1 MSLKEEFEEFDVG
14 EVEGESIKEEGVS
27 EVEAASEEL
36 LSVRDQLVE
45 QLLMGEAA
53 EKAFAA
59 EAGTDLI
66 GFENIMGVGGPA
78 YRVVD
83 GNETDELAVVVYVA
97 EKLHK
102 DQIDP
107 DAFIPE
113 SIDGVPVDVVATGEI
128 YAQPNKG
135 RYRPA
140 PGGVSVGH
148 VKVTAGT
155 IGCLVTKNKKLYIL
169 SNNHVLSPC
178 NNAKPGDAIVQPGPI
193 DGGKDPQDRI
203 ALLSEFKPINFGGV
217 AVNYIDAAIAQTTPR
232 LVTSLN
238 KCFGKIS
245 ASPIPCKLNL
255 LVKKC
260 GRTTQLTK
268 GRITDCNATV
278 KVNYTSCNK
287 VALFKNQITVR
298 SLTSMSFS
306 AGGDSGSL
314 VVTQEGNR
322 PVGLL
327 FAGGDGFTFA
337 NPITRVLSALKVTI
351 VA

>member
-1 MSLKEEFEEFDVG
+1 
-14 EVEGESIKEEGVS
+14 
-27 EVEAASEEL
+27 
-36 LSVRDQLVE
+36 
-45 QLLMGEAA
+45 MGEAA
-53 EKAFAA
+53 ERAFKA

-66 GFENIMGVGGPA
+66 GFENIAGVGGPA

-83 GNETDELAVVVYVA
+83 GNETDKLSVVVYVA
-97 EKLHK
+97 EKLPK

-113 SIDGVPVDVVATGEI
+113 SMDGVPVDVVAVGDVF
-128 YAQPNKG
+128 AQSHKG

-140 PGGVSVGH
+140 PSGVSVGH
-148 VKVTAGT
+148 LKYDATN
-155 IGCLVTKNKKLYIL
+155 IGCLVTKNRKLYIL
-169 SNNHVLSPC
+169 GNNHSLALS
-178 NNAKPGDAIVQPGPI
+178 NNAKIGDPIVQPGPA
-193 DGGKDPQDRI
+193 DGGTDPRDRI
-203 ALLSEFKPINFGGV
+203 AQLSEFVPIKFGGTELNY
-217 AVNYIDAAIAQTTPR
+217 VNAAIAQTSPR

-268 GRITDCNATV
+268 GRITDCNAAIRISFYPP
-278 KVNYTSCNK
+278 N
-287 VALFKNQITVR
+287 VALFKNQIVIK
-298 SLTSMSFS
+298 SLTSKPFS
-306 AGGDSGSL
+306 QAGDSGSL
-314 VVTQEGNR
+314 IVTQDGNR

-327 FAGGDGFTFA
+327 SAGSNVITIA
-337 NPITRVLSALKVTI
+337 NPIQRVLSDLKVTI